1 MASPGSELFD
11 GLFVPDAVRDAVSDR
26 AWVAAMLEF
35 EAALARAEA
44 AVGLISGEAADA
56 IAAAA
61 GDAERFDAAELGRDG
76 RASGNPVAPL
86 VRALTE
92 AVGGEAAGHVHLG
105 ATSQDVMDTA
115 AMLVSR
121 RAARL
126 IDAELA
132 SAADACA
139 ALAEDHRDTLM
150 PARTL
155 LQQAL
160 PTTFGLKAA
169 GWLVAVLDARRRLAR
184 VQFAVQ
190 LGGAAGTLASLGPD
204 GPSVL
209 DAIAAEL
216 DLERP
221 VVPWHADRGRVG
233 DLAAALAIVAGTV
246 EKVALDIVLL
256 AQTEVGEVAEA
267 DGGGSSTLPHKR
279 NPVGV
284 TLARASARRVRGE
297 ASVLLGAIA
306 GEHER
311 AAGAWQA
318 EWPAL
323 TGALAYAGGAAAALA
338 GSLDGLEV
346 HPEAMRR
353 NLELTGGLVL
363 AEAVS
368 TALVNAG
375 LGRLEA
381 HELVKEAS
389 RRGEEAGRP
398 LREELR
404 HDSGVTDRLSAEQ
417 LDHAFDPSA
426 YVGSAAEFVDGALA
440 RHREDGT

>member
-1 MASPGSELFD
+1 MASPGSKLFD
-11 GLFVPDAVRDAVSDR
+11 GLFLPDAVRDAVSDR
-26 AWVAAMLEF
+26 AWVFAMLEF
-35 EAALARAEA
+35 EAGLARAQA
-44 AVGLISGEAADA
+44 AIGLIPAEAADA
-56 IAAAA
+56 IASAAA
-61 GDAERFDAAELGRDG
+61 ERIDPAALGREG
-76 RASGNPVAPL
+76 RASGNPAAPL

-92 AVGGEAAGHVHLG
+92 AVDGEAAGFVHLG

-121 RAARL
+121 RAAGV

-132 SAADACA
+132 SIARACA
-139 ALAEDHRDTLM
+139 ALAEAHQGTLM

-169 GWLVAVLDARRRLAR
+169 GWLVAVLDARSRLAR
-184 VQFAVQ
+184 VSYAVQ
-190 LGGAAGTLASLGPD
+190 LGGAAGTLASLGAD
-204 GPSVL
+204 GPRVL
-209 DAIAAEL
+209 DALAAEL
-216 DLERP
+216 VLERP
-221 VVPWHADRGRVG
+221 ALPWNADRGRVA
-233 DLAAALAIVAGTV
+233 DLGGALALVAGTV

-267 DGGGSSTLPHKR
+267 GAGGSSTLPHKR
-279 NPVGV
+279 NPVGA
-284 TLARASARRVRGE
+284 TRARASARRVRGE
-297 ASVLLGAIA
+297 ASVLLGAMA

-338 GSLDGLEV
+338 GSLGGLEV

-353 NLELTGGLVL
+353 NLELTGGLVQ

-368 TALVNAG
+368 TALMGTG
-375 LGRLEA
+375 LGRLDA
-381 HELVKEAS
+381 HELVQAAS
-389 RRGEEAGRP
+389 RRAAEAGRP

-404 HDSGVTDRLSAEQ
+404 DDSGVTDRLSAEE
-417 LDHAFDPSA
+417 LDHAFEPSA
-426 YVGSAAEFVDGALA
+426 YLGAAAEFVDGALA
-440 RHREDGT
+440 RHREEGF